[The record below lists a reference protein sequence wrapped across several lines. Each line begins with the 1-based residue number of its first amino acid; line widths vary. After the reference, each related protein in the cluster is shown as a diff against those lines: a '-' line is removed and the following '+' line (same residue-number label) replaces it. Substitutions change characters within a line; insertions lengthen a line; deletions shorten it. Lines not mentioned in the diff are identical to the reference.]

1 MEDEYYDEPPMPIR
15 RRRRYRP
22 EESSNRLLWAFCIAL
37 CGFVLYLLFWQPA
50 PTAPVTSTPASSATP
65 APASSATPVPNP
77 LTASN
82 PNIPPLIVEPTA
94 TTFKV
99 PNDRIFSKIFS
110 TVESDLKRCE
120 TKYGTGNCEIVG
132 KNPFR
137 KAVYKCSNQAA
148 DAKLLNVMD
157 WVLKIE
163 DGASRNMTCELPSK

>member
-1 MEDEYYDEPPMPIR
+1 MQYEYYDEPPMPIR
-15 RRRRYRP
+15 RRRRYIP

-50 PTAPVTSTPASSATP
+50 ASTATASTATASTAT
-65 APASSATPVPNP
+65 ASTATVIAPNP
-77 LTASN
+77 LTSSN
-82 PNIPPLIVEPTA
+82 PDILPLVVEPAA

-99 PNDRIFSKIFS
+99 PNDRIFSKVFATI
-110 TVESDLKRCE
+110 ESDLKRCE
-120 TKYGTGNCEIVG
+120 TKYGAGNCEIVG

-137 KAVYKCSNQAA
+137 KAVYKCANQAA
-148 DAKLLNVMD
+148 DAKLPNVMD